1 MENLIFTAMDPTPVL
16 LTFFLTAL
24 VLYLLM
30 RALYRSTF
38 VPRTQLEDARRLHQE
53 AQTAQRIAEEK
64 LGHQQA
70 VASALQE
77 RATAQDAELSARL
90 ARIAALET
98 ELTAQ
103 QRMLDLHIARLD
115 QEAQTNKVQQEELQR
130 QHGEL
135 VRLKAQHE
143 AVLSRMADHKA
154 EMDALRQQTRV
165 EFEHMAQKIFT
176 EKTTAFTQ
184 MSKDNLETILKP
196 LSENIDGFRKKV
208 EETYDR
214 ESKERFS
221 LEAKVKDLVES
232 TARISQDA
240 NNLAAALKGQSKVR
254 GDWGETVLERILEQ
268 SGLTRDREYIIQAA
282 MRSDEGQL
290 LRPDVL
296 VRLPDDRDI
305 IIDAKVSLNAYARYH
320 DADTDAARDIAA
332 GQHLQAVRT
341 HVDQLGSKQ
350 YETLANTLDFVVMF
364 VPVEPAYL
372 LAIQKDPDL
381 WAYAYARRVLMVS
394 PTNLIAVL
402 KIVADLWKREHQNRN
417 ALEIARQ
424 GEKLLDKLHGFAE
437 TLEDVGKHIDKS
449 HEAYAK
455 AMKQLREGRGNLAGQ
470 ARKLRALGI
479 KSAKPVPDA
488 LQPADEE
495 ADPEEADPPALQ

>member
-1 MENLIFTAMDPTPVL
+1 MDLIPVL
-16 LTFFLTAL
+16 ATFAVTAL
-24 VLYLLM
+24 VMYLLI
-30 RALYRSTF
+30 RATYRSTF
-38 VPRTQLEDARRLHQE
+38 VPREHLEDARRLQQE
-53 AQTAQRIAEEK
+53 AQTALRIAEEK
-64 LGHQQA
+64 LSHQEA
-70 VASALQE
+70 AASALQD
-77 RATAQDAELSARL
+77 RTAAQDVQLAARL

-98 ELTAQ
+98 ELSAQ
-103 QRMLDLHIARLD
+103 QRMLDHHVARLD
-115 QEAQTNKVQQEELQR
+115 KETETNKAQQEDLHR

-135 VRLKAQHE
+135 VHLKAQHE

-154 EMDALRQQTRV
+154 EMDALRQQTRI

-184 MSKDNLETILKP
+184 LSKDNLETILKP

-221 LEAKVKDLVES
+221 LEAKVKELVES
-232 TARISQDA
+232 TARISHDA
-240 NNLAAALKGQSKVR
+240 NNLAAALKGQSKVQ

-268 SGLTRDREYIIQAA
+268 SGLTRDREYVIQAA
-282 MRSDEGQL
+282 MRSDEGQW

-320 DADTDAARDIAA
+320 AADSEAVRDIAIQ
-332 GQHLQAVRT
+332 QHLQSMRT
-341 HVDQLGSKQ
+341 HVDQLGGKQ
-350 YETLANTLDFVVMF
+350 YETLANSLDFVVMF

-372 LAIQKDPDL
+372 LAIHKDPDL

-424 GEKLLDKLHGFAE
+424 GEKLLDKFHGFAE
-437 TLEDVGKHIDKS
+437 TLEDVGRHIDRS
-449 HEAYAK
+449 HDAYAK
-455 AMKQLREGRGNLAGQ
+455 AMKQLREGRGNLAEQ

-479 KSAKPVPDA
+479 KSAKPVPEA
-488 LQPADEE
+488 LRPAHDEP
-495 ADPEEADPPALQ
+495 DPDESGSTELQ

>member
-1 MENLIFTAMDPTPVL
+1 MDLIPVL
-16 LTFFLTAL
+16 VTLAVTAL
-24 VLYLLM
+24 VMYLLM
-30 RALYRSTF
+30 RATYRSTF
-38 VPRTQLEDARRLHQE
+38 VPREHLEDARRLQQE
-53 AQTAQRIAEEK
+53 AQTALRIAEEK
-64 LGHQQA
+64 LGQQQA
-70 VASALQE
+70 SASALQD
-77 RATAQDAELSARL
+77 RATAQDTELAARL
-90 ARIAALET
+90 ARISALET

-103 QRMLDLHIARLD
+103 QRMLDHHVARLD
-115 QEAQTNKVQQEELQR
+115 KETETNRVQQEDLQR

-143 AVLSRMADHKA
+143 ALLSRMADHKA
-154 EMDALRQQTRV
+154 DMDALRQQTRI

-184 MSKDNLETILKP
+184 LSKDNLETILKP

-221 LEAKVKDLVES
+221 LEAKVKELVES
-232 TARISQDA
+232 TSRISQDA
-240 NNLAAALKGQSKVR
+240 NNLAAALKGQSKVQ

-268 SGLTRDREYIIQAA
+268 SGLTRDREYVIQAA
-282 MRSDEGQL
+282 MRSDEGQW

-296 VRLPDDRDI
+296 VRLPDDRNI

-320 DADTDAARDIAA
+320 AADSDAVRDIAI
-332 GQHLQAVRT
+332 G
-341 HVDQLGSKQ
+341 
-350 YETLANTLDFVVMF
+350 
-364 VPVEPAYL
+364 AYL

-424 GEKLLDKLHGFAE
+424 GEKLLDKFHGFAE
-437 TLEDVGKHIDKS
+437 TLEEVGRHIDRS
-449 HEAYAK
+449 HDAYAK
-455 AMKQLREGRGNLAGQ
+455 AMKQLREGRGNLAEQ

-488 LQPADEE
+488 LRPAHDEH
-495 ADPEEADPPALQ
+495 DPDETSTTELQ